1 MEFKYT
7 KITMHLTL
15 GLMHVVNGSHLVKPL
30 DWLAL

>member
-7 KITMHLTL
+7 EITKTL
-15 GLMHVVNGSHLVKPL
+15 GLTCVVNGSHLVKPL